1 MEMAAQQGSPVV
13 VLDPGHGGSVKVGGS
28 SPNNAVGAGGL
39 LEKDLTLD
47 VATRTAALLAN
58 DARVILTRTS
68 DVNLGLADRAE
79 VASANGAAAFVSV
92 HFNGFVDPSV
102 DAAGC
107 PAIRAWMS
115 WRRLRRA

>member
-47 VATRTAALLAN
+47 VATRTAALHRRRWVRWFRLAGH
-58 DARVILTRTS
+58 ATS
-68 DVNLGLADRAE
+68 PQPVDFDDRHDF
-79 VASANGAAAFVSV
+79 GAGSLSP
-92 HFNGFVDPSV
+92 G
-102 DAAGC
+102 
-107 PAIRAWMS
+107 
-115 WRRLRRA
+115 